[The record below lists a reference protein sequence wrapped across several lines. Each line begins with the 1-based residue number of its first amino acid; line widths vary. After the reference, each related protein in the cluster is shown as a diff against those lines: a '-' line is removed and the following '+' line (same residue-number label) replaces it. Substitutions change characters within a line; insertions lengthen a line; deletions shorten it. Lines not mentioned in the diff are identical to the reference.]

1 MKTAISKQ
9 TQNFI
14 ECLIDLDRLY
24 TKVADAIGEV
34 YVKSQVDSIINE
46 RYFESHL
53 KLKTVIQEFLCES
66 IDDNLY
72 GEGNEI

>member
-1 MKTAISKQ
+1 MKTAISRQ

-46 RYFESHL
+46 RYFENHL
-53 KLKTVIQEFLCES
+53 KLKTVIQEFLCDL
-66 IDDNLY
+66 IDDNLHDNS
-72 GEGNEI
+72 NEI

>member
-1 MKTAISKQ
+1 MYIMNRDGFSLLVMGFTGK
-9 TQNFI
+9 
-14 ECLIDLDRLY
+14 
-24 TKVADAIGEV
+24 DAFGEV

-53 KLKTVIQEFLCES
+53 KLKTIIQELLCDS

-72 GEGNEI
+72 GDGNEI